1 MKKITKNNLLREI
14 ALMKSKDQTLQIQ
27 EQNLLLKFRRLEVQL
42 QAVKQKRKKLSQRI
56 QEIESRFS

>member
-1 MKKITKNNLLREI
+1 MKKITKYNLQREI

-56 QEIESRFS
+56 QEVESRFS

>member
-1 MKKITKNNLLREI
+1 MKKITKYNLQREI

>member
-1 MKKITKNNLLREI
+1 MKKITKYNLQREI

-56 QEIESRFS
+56 QEIESKFS

>member
-1 MKKITKNNLLREI
+1 MKKITKYNLQREI

-27 EQNLLLKFRRLEVQL
+27 EQNLLLKFRRLELQL

>member
-1 MKKITKNNLLREI
+1 MKKITKYNLQREI

-56 QEIESRFS
+56 HEIESKFS

>member
-1 MKKITKNNLLREI
+1 MKKITKYNLQREI
-14 ALMKSKDQTLQIQ
+14 ALMKNKDQTLQIQ